1 MRFPPCQCLFV
12 HIQCNYTKMHI
23 QRDCVYFYT
32 YCQMHAVEIVTANG

>member
-23 QRDCVYFYT
+23 QRDYVFIFT
-32 YCQMHAVEIVTANG
+32 HTAKCMLLK